1 MIFLHLVCNF
11 GSSEQTTRGA
21 TAAAAN
27 TPASQAQI
35 SLLSCPL
42 LTLVA
47 RSSPGA
53 CFQQKPRPSSSNLR
67 CRLSIVKRAKLFKQ
81 KSFSLTL
88 ANRIISFFFSSQ
100 EWSLL
105 LLPRICFLCTY
116 QRWHTMGWGFK
127 ISKLLKS
134 IFFFMWGRDFFFF
147 HGLRRCAL
155 TNHIMQMKRDM
166 LIKTSS
172 CQPGGWKALITH
184 LSRLEEHSNNS
195 VQGTRYRGGGGWWKI
210 IFNTQLILIKIHEPW
225 ARPACEW
232 QRGWHPQPR
241 DYRCE
246 DRENVCEFKS
256 DIGAIR

>member
-88 ANRIISFFFSSQ
+88 ANRIISFFFCSQ

-147 HGLRRCAL
+147 SRASQVC
-155 TNHIMQMKRDM
+155 TN
-166 LIKTSS
+166 
-172 CQPGGWKALITH
+172 QPHHAN
-184 LSRLEEHSNNS
+184 E
-195 VQGTRYRGGGGWWKI
+195 TRYADKNI
-210 IFNTQLILIKIHEPW
+210 QLPAGRMESINHASFTPW
-225 ARPACEW
+225 
-232 QRGWHPQPR
+232 
-241 DYRCE
+241 
-246 DRENVCEFKS
+246 
-256 DIGAIR
+256 GALE